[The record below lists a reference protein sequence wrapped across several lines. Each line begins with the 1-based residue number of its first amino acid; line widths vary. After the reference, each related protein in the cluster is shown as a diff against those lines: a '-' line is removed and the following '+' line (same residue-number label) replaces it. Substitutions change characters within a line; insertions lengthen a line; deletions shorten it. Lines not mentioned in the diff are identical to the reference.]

1 MPRIDR
7 QTFERTARLARLRFD
22 EAQAEAMLKDLA
34 SILDF
39 VAQLEQVDTEG
50 VPPTSHVAE
59 WRAPLREDAAASDD
73 EFSAEAVLARAPA
86 RDGDCFVVPR
96 VLESEEED
104 PA

>member
-7 QTFERTARLARLRFD
+7 QTFERTARLARIRFD
-22 EAQAEAMLKDLA
+22 EAQAEAMLRDLA

-59 WRAPLREDAAASDD
+59 WPTPLREDTEDD
-73 EFSAEAVLARAPA
+73 GFSAEAVLARAPA

-96 VLESEEED
+96 VLESEEEG
-104 PA
+104 